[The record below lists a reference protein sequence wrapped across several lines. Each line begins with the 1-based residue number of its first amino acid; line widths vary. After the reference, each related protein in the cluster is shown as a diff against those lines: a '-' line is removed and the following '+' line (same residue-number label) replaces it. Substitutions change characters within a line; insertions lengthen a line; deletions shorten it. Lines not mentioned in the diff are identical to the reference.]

1 MANPQERIKNSFN
14 GGSETPAAGVV
25 GAVKDAASNVADKV
39 ADTASNIG
47 NKVSTL
53 ADDAYKG
60 AKDAGHK
67 VQEWTGDAY
76 DATADQIGHFGE
88 EVATLVRKHPVP
100 SILIGFGVGFLLGRA
115 AKMI

>member
-1 MANPQERIKNSFN
+1 MANPQERGKNNFN
-14 GGSETPAAGVV
+14 GGSESTATGVV
-25 GAVKDAASNVADKV
+25 GAVKDAAQGV

-47 NKVSTL
+47 NKVSSY

-60 AKDAGHK
+60 AKDAGQK

-76 DATADQIGHFGE
+76 DAAAERVGDFGN
-88 EVATLVRKHPVP
+88 EVASLVRKHPVP